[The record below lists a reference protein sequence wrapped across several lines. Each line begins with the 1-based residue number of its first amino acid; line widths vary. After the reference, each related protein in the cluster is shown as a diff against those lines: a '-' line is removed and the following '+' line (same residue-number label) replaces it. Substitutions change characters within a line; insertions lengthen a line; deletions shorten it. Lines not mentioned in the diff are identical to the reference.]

1 MRCLIRAWNKHEAE
15 LRGWLVGQLHDS
27 ADAEDLLQDVF
38 EKAMLQGDR
47 FCSID
52 NVRAWLFRVARN
64 TLIDRYRMQR
74 NQVELPDNLS
84 SDEVESDAV
93 EDLSECLPRVLL
105 ELSTKDREV
114 ITLCD
119 LEAMSQQHFADFK
132 GISLPAAKS
141 RVQRARRRLRQT
153 LEINCQVRM
162 NDVGNVC
169 CFVPRPP
176 LK

>member
-1 MRCLIRAWNKHEAE
+1 MRCLIRAWDKHEAE
-15 LRGWLVGQLHDS
+15 LRGWLISQLGS
-27 ADAEDLLQDVF
+27 TTDAEDLLQDVF
-38 EKAMLQGDR
+38 EKAMLQGEQ

-52 NVRAWLFRVARN
+52 NARAWLFRVVRN
-64 TLIDRYRMQR
+64 ALVDRYRMQR
-74 NQVELPDNLS
+74 YQVELPDDLS
-84 SDEVESDAV
+84 LDEPESDAV
-93 EDLSECLPRVLL
+93 ESLSECLPRVLL
-105 ELSTKDREV
+105 ELSKEDREV

-119 LEAMSQQHFADFK
+119 LEGMSQQHFADFK

-153 LEINCQVRM
+153 LETNCQVRM

-169 CFVPRPP
+169 CFVPRPA